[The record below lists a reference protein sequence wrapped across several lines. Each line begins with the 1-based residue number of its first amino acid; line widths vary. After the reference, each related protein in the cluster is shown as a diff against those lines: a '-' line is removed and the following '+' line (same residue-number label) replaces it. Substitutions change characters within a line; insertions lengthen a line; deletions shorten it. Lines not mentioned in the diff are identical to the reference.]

1 MRDDLVSTTPLSSGS
16 ASDNKEFSGIEA
28 QVVAL
33 MAHDWIS
40 TAALEPVDHKHL
52 HPFSALW
59 SPQGQKF

>member
-33 MAHDWIS
+33 IAHDALKS
-40 TAALEPVDHKHL
+40 TMI
-52 HPFSALW
+52 
-59 SPQGQKF
+59 KFAVVNFDILSRYSGRVATGI